1 MGLATGKWKGS
12 RKGPFG
18 LQGKATSIKKGQ
30 MTKTRILRE
39 VTWCNYGTA
48 LRVGGR
54 GVLARSA
61 LPLVDDLADTASGK

>member
-1 MGLATGKWKGS
+1 MVSEKDPGRDLLASGKSDQHKE
-12 RKGPFG
+12 R
-18 LQGKATSIKKGQ
+18 IK
-30 MTKTRILRE
+30 MRRLRE

-61 LPLVDDLADTASGK
+61 LPLVDDLVDTASGK